1 MRYGPEPSFGPDLG
15 QSLRKP
21 WQKKKKMLIFTWKP
35 GETIQMGGS
44 ATTIF
49 LVGHGNK
56 DSWTKFETPE
66 GFPFTSASRIVWDA

>member
-1 MRYGPEPSFGPDLG
+1 
-15 QSLRKP
+15 
-21 WQKKKKMLIFTWKP
+21 MLIFTWKP